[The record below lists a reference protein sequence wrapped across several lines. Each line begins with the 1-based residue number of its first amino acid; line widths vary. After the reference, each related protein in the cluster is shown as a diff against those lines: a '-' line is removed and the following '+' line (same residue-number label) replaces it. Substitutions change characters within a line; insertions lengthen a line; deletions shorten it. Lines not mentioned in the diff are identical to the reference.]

1 MSLSKDDVSRVADLA
16 KLALSDDEIEM
27 YRGQL
32 STILDNFAI
41 LDEIDVSAVSPTAQV
56 VPLEN
61 VWREDEVTE
70 SLASEVVLAG
80 APQVEDS
87 FVRVRAVLE

>member
-1 MSLSKDDVSRVADLA
+1 MSLSKDDVIRVANLA

-41 LDEIDVSAVSPTAQV
+41 LDEVDVSTVSPTAQV

-61 VWREDEVTE
+61 VWRDDKVTE
-70 SLASEVVLAG
+70 SLASDVILAG
-80 APQVEDS
+80 APQIEDG